1 MTQKI
6 IVNKHEIAKRINNSF
21 NLGNSLRF
29 SLKTNIDFNRIIK
42 QNSIIDLS
50 KIANED
56 LKTIIAE
63 LILRQILPSLKT
75 I

>member
-1 MTQKI
+1 LQ
-6 IVNKHEIAKRINNSF
+6 
-21 NLGNSLRF
+21 F

-56 LKTIIAE
+56 LKALNNIENISKEEGNRLKE
-63 LILRQILPSLKT
+63 LEYF
-75 I
+75 